1 MKIFVYKTL
10 FIFLVLFLLFNLTI
24 GYQIRK
30 IENKVS
36 NINPRDTLEFLKT
49 KIREELNSGIK
60 KDKIFEEQD
69 RVLIRDFLKK
79 VILELEL
86 NNNK

>member
-10 FIFLVLFLLFNLTI
+10 FVFFVLFLLFNLTI

-30 IENKVS
+30 IENKIF
-36 NINPRDTLEFLKT
+36 NFNPRDKLEILKI
-49 KIREELNSGIK
+49 KIKEELNSGIK
-60 KDKIFEEQD
+60 KDKIFEEED

-86 NNNK
+86 NKK

>member
-30 IENKVS
+30 IENKIS
-36 NINPRDTLEFLKT
+36 NINPGDELEFLKT
-49 KIREELNSGIK
+49 KIKEELKSGIK
-60 KDKIFEEQD
+60 KDKIFEEED

-86 NNNK
+86 NKK

>member
-10 FIFLVLFLLFNLTI
+10 FVFFVLFLLFNLTI

-30 IENKVS
+30 IENKIS
-36 NINPRDTLEFLKT
+36 NINPGDELEFLKT
-49 KIREELNSGIK
+49 KIKEELNSGIK
-60 KDKIFEEQD
+60 KDKIFEEED

-79 VILELEL
+79 VILQLEL
-86 NNNK
+86 NKK

>member
-10 FIFLVLFLLFNLTI
+10 FVFFVLFLLFNLTI

-30 IENKVS
+30 IENKIS
-36 NINPRDTLEFLKT
+36 NINPGDELEFLKT
-49 KIREELNSGIK
+49 KIKEELNSGIK
-60 KDKIFEEQD
+60 KDKIFEEED

-86 NNNK
+86 NKK

>member
-10 FIFLVLFLLFNLTI
+10 FVFFVLFLLFNLTI

-30 IENKVS
+30 IENKIS
-36 NINPRDTLEFLKT
+36 NINPGDQLEFLKT
-49 KIREELNSGIK
+49 KIKEELNSGIK
-60 KDKIFEEQD
+60 KDKIFEEED

-86 NNNK
+86 NKK

>member
-10 FIFLVLFLLFNLTI
+10 FVFFVLFLLFNLTI

-30 IENKVS
+30 IENKIS
-36 NINPRDTLEFLKT
+36 NINPGDELEFLKT
-49 KIREELNSGIK
+49 KIKEELKSGIK
-60 KDKIFEEQD
+60 KDKIFEEED

-86 NNNK
+86 NKK

>member
-10 FIFLVLFLLFNLTI
+10 FVFFVLFLLFNLTI

-30 IENKVS
+30 IENKIF
-36 NINPRDTLEFLKT
+36 NFNPRDKLEILKI
-49 KIREELNSGIK
+49 KIKEELNSGIK
-60 KDKIFEEQD
+60 KDKIFEEED
-69 RVLIRDFLKK
+69 RVLIRDFLNK

-86 NNNK
+86 NKK

>member
-1 MKIFVYKTL
+1 MNIFVYKTL
-10 FIFLVLFLLFNLTI
+10 FVFFVLFLLFNLTI

-30 IENKVS
+30 IENKIS
-36 NINPRDTLEFLKT
+36 NINPGDELEFLKT
-49 KIREELNSGIK
+49 KIKEELKSGIK
-60 KDKIFEEQD
+60 KDKIFEEED

-86 NNNK
+86 NKK